1 MLVVFDTARQD
12 AFEPYG
18 APAGTTPVA
27 AELARRGHAFAGV
40 RSTCNWTL
48 PAHASLFTGLLPR
61 TIGLGGG
68 ALPKDL
74 LATQRHRMLPDVLA
88 RAGWSTGGISANPW
102 VIPYHGFGTGFDRFR
117 QVTGRR
123 HVPRSGLQPRARWA
137 RNAFLARLDDGM
149 GNAERVV
156 QDWLGRPRK
165 RPFFWFV
172 NLMECHSPYLP
183 PRPWNDYGPVGRLLA
198 GEDARRWQSHRA
210 VLEVGLGQRT
220 PPPSALARMR
230 HLYDRSVSAMDAWV
244 GRILERLDQRKL
256 LDDTIVVVTSD
267 HGENLGE
274 GHLLGHGLSLDDRLL
289 RVPFIAAGPGVD
301 PSTPITSLVQTPAAL
316 ASWLGLD
323 GHPWADGWDHGI
335 AVAQVD
341 PDSVDELAAGMGL
354 AGEAAEF
361 LGRSMTCATDGRYK
375 LVRDGRG
382 DVVHDLVADPSE
394 AAALRDPDPALV
406 AHLAAALDA
415 AEGASRLTPGRAT
428 SLAGHVAETDDQLAD
443 QLRLL
448 GYL

>member
-1 MLVVFDTARQD
+1 LVVFDTARQD

-18 APAGTTPVA
+18 APRGATPAA
-27 AELARRGHAFAGV
+27 AELAGRGHAFTDV

-61 TIGLGGG
+61 TIGLGAG
-68 ALPKDL
+68 APAKAL
-74 LATQRHRMLPDVLA
+74 LAAQRHRMLPDVLA
-88 RAGWSTGGISANPW
+88 REGWSTGGISANPW
-102 VIPYHGFGTGFDRFR
+102 VIPFHGFGTGFDHFR

-123 HVPRSGLQPRARWA
+123 HVPRSGIKPRARWA

-149 GNAERVV
+149 TNAEGVV
-156 QDWLGRPRK
+156 HEWLDRPRR

-183 PRPWNDYGPVGRLLA
+183 PRPWNDFGPVGRFLA

-210 VLEVGLGQRT
+210 VVEVGLRQRT
-220 PPPSALARMR
+220 PPPRALRRMR
-230 HLYDRSVSAMDAWV
+230 HLYARSVSAMDAWV
-244 GRILERLDQRKL
+244 GRVLEELDRRKL

-301 PSTPITSLVQTPAAL
+301 PSTPITSLVQAPAAL
-316 ASWLGLD
+316 AGWLGVD
-323 GHPWADGWDHGI
+323 DHPWADGWDHDV

-341 PDSVDELAAGMGL
+341 PDSIDELAAGMGL
-354 AGEAAEF
+354 GPAAAE
-361 LGRSMTCATDGRYK
+361 LLSRSMTCATDGRYK
-375 LVRDGRG
+375 LVRDASG
-382 DVVHDLVADPSE
+382 DKVHDLVADPSE
-394 AAALRDPDPALV
+394 STALRDPDRELV

-415 AEGASRLTPGRAT
+415 ADARSTVTVRERR
-428 SLAGHVAETDDQLAD
+428 SLAAQVAESDEQMAD